1 MRVPVGYAHAPVDV
15 ERPQPE
21 YFSHPTAVVEHGAVV
36 GARTRIWHHSH
47 IREGS
52 RIGSGCN
59 LGFAVYVDTGVVIGD
74 RCKIQNHVSL
84 YLGVVLEDEVF
95 VGPSVT
101 FTNDLFPRAT
111 SPDWEIVPTTVR
123 RGASIG
129 ANTTVV
135 CGVTLGS
142 WSMVGAGS
150 VVTSDIPNHGLVV
163 GAPARLKGWVCT
175 CGALLARTGDALPET
190 CPGCARSTREMQ
202 PP

>member
-1 MRVPVGYAHAPVDV
+1 VDV

-59 LGFAVYVDTGVVIGD
+59 LGFSVYVDAGVVIGD

-101 FTNDLFPRAT
+101 FTNDLYPRAT
-111 SPDWEIVPTTVR
+111 SPDWEIVPTIVK

-129 ANTTVV
+129 ANATVV
-135 CGVTLGS
+135 CGVTLGL

-150 VVTSDIPNHGLVV
+150 VVTTDIPDHGLVV
-163 GAPARLKGWVCT
+163 GAPARLKGWICT

-190 CPGCARSTREMQ
+190 CSRCGRSTWKMQ
-202 PP
+202 PY